1 MSQPRQMSLIAFLNA
16 QNCSNY
22 VGSWR
27 HPATMSD
34 FMTPEYYQ
42 RIARTLEDGR
52 FDLAF
57 FDDRLAMPDIYGND
71 HKATVENGIR
81 AVKLDP
87 TVVMMAM
94 AAATTHLGLGATYS
108 TTYYEPFH
116 VARLF
121 GTMDLMTQGRVAWN
135 IVTSMNDSEA
145 ENFGRDSHLEHDLRY
160 DRADEFMEA
169 VMGLW
174 DSWEDGA
181 LICDKQ
187 TGIFAD
193 PSKVHRLDYQGKF
206 FKSRGPLSV
215 PRSAQGHPVLLQAG
229 SSGRGRAFAGRWAE
243 LVFAAY
249 TSLQSGQ
256 KQYQALRAAVA
267 EAGRDPDSIK
277 IAPALQVVV
286 AESSDAAAEKR
297 ALIESLVKPIDGL
310 SLLCE
315 VLNVDFSKRPY
326 DAPFADEELAA
337 MSWQSFRDN
346 VIERSGKKNPSVR
359 DFVEVSK
366 RGSFGEQLVFSGSVR
381 EVADQMEEYF
391 SSACDGFV
399 VMAGQMPGSYEDFV
413 RLVVP
418 ELQRRG
424 LHRKD
429 YPGTTLRDTLG
440 LARPKAGDRP
450 APADRRIL
458 A

>member
-160 DRADEFMEA
+160 DRADEFMEV

-429 YPGTTLRDTLG
+429 YPGTTLRETLG